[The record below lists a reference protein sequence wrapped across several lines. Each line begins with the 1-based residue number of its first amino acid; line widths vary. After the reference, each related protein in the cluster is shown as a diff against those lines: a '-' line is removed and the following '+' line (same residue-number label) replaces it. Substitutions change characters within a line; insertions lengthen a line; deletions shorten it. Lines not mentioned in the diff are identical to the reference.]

1 MRGDPRRRR
10 SPNHPSLNDT
20 TGQADGSCRSRDAA
34 MPGEEYPLSQPALPI
49 SQIAQLLDV
58 PEDALRTL
66 MAERRTAGDTTLVA
80 LTVTEAARRIGIG
93 RTKLYEYVSSGEI
106 ASVKIGSLRRIPAEA
121 VSEFLARRFR
131 ASDFDA
137 AA

>member
-1 MRGDPRRRR
+1 M
-10 SPNHPSLNDT
+10 
-20 TGQADGSCRSRDAA
+20 
-34 MPGEEYPLSQPALPI
+34 SQPALPI

-93 RTKLYEYVSSGEI
+93 RTKLYEYISSGEI
-106 ASVKIGSLRRIPAEA
+106 RSVKIGSLRRIPAEA
-121 VSEFLARRFR
+121 VGEFLARRFR

>member
-1 MRGDPRRRR
+1 
-10 SPNHPSLNDT
+10 
-20 TGQADGSCRSRDAA
+20 
-34 MPGEEYPLSQPALPI
+34 MPQFVLPI

-66 MAERRTAGDTTLVA
+66 MAERHPTGDSALVA

-121 VSEFLARRFR
+121 VNDFLARRLS
-131 ASDFDA
+131 ATDFGA

>member
-1 MRGDPRRRR
+1 M
-10 SPNHPSLNDT
+10 
-20 TGQADGSCRSRDAA
+20 
-34 MPGEEYPLSQPALPI
+34 SQSVLPI

-66 MAERRTAGDTTLVA
+66 IGERQSTGDATLVA
-80 LTVTEAARRIGIG
+80 LTVAEAARRIGIG

-121 VSEFLARRFR
+121 VNEFLARRLS
-131 ASDFDA
+131 AADFGPA
-137 AA
+137 A

>member
-1 MRGDPRRRR
+1 M
-10 SPNHPSLNDT
+10 
-20 TGQADGSCRSRDAA
+20 
-34 MPGEEYPLSQPALPI
+34 SQPALPI

-66 MAERRTAGDTTLVA
+66 MAERQSVGDTTLVA
-80 LTVTEAARRIGIG
+80 LTVAEAARRIGIG
-93 RTKLYEYVSSGEI
+93 RTKLYEYISSGEI
-106 ASVKIGSLRRIPAEA
+106 RSVKIGSLRRIPAEA
-121 VSEFLARRFR
+121 VGEFLARRFR

>member
-1 MRGDPRRRR
+1 MPQ
-10 SPNHPSLNDT
+10 HSL
-20 TGQADGSCRSRDAA
+20 
-34 MPGEEYPLSQPALPI
+34 PLA
-49 SQIAQLLDV
+49 QIAQLLDV
-58 PEDALRTL
+58 PEDTLRALI
-66 MAERRTAGDTTLVA
+66 AERSGDQSDTTLVG

-121 VSEFLARRFR
+121 VNEFLIRRLS
-131 ASDFDA
+131 ASDFGA

>member
-1 MRGDPRRRR
+1 
-10 SPNHPSLNDT
+10 
-20 TGQADGSCRSRDAA
+20 
-34 MPGEEYPLSQPALPI
+34 MPQPALPI

-58 PEDALRTL
+58 SEAALRTL
-66 MAERRTAGDTTLVA
+66 MAERRSAGDTTLVA

-121 VSEFLARRFR
+121 VNDFLARRLS
-131 ASDFDA
+131 AADFGA

>member
-1 MRGDPRRRR
+1 M
-10 SPNHPSLNDT
+10 T
-20 TGQADGSCRSRDAA
+20 
-34 MPGEEYPLSQPALPI
+34 QPVLPV

-66 MAERRTAGDTTLVA
+66 MAECRPTGDTTLVA

-121 VSEFLARRFR
+121 VNDFLARRLW
-131 ASDFDA
+131 ATDFGA

>member
-1 MRGDPRRRR
+1 
-10 SPNHPSLNDT
+10 
-20 TGQADGSCRSRDAA
+20 
-34 MPGEEYPLSQPALPI
+34 MPQPALPI

-66 MAERRTAGDTTLVA
+66 MAERRPVGDTSLVA
-80 LTVTEAARRIGIG
+80 LTVSEAARRIGIG

-121 VSEFLARRFR
+121 VNDFLARRLL
-131 ASDFDA
+131 ATDFGA